1 MSLEQVIQENTNAM
15 RELIAR
21 LTATGLV
28 SSTAV
33 ETTGSEYIAKIDAA
47 EAKTGTKAEDLPITK
62 RKDDDK
68 PEAASIDYEKEVRP
82 VLVKVSTTKGR
93 DPLIALLAQFKVTK
107 GDQLK
112 PAQFGDVIAA
122 ANELLAA

>member
-1 MSLEQVIQENTNAM
+1 MSLEAALQENTAVM

-21 LTATGLV
+21 LTAGST
-28 SSTAV
+28 TAV
-33 ETTGSEYIAKIDAA
+33 TMPASEYVATLDAA
-47 EAKTGTKAEDLPITK
+47 ETKAEDLPITK
-62 RKDDDK
+62 RTDK
-68 PEAASIDYEKEVRP
+68 AETKPAADATEVIDYEKEVRP